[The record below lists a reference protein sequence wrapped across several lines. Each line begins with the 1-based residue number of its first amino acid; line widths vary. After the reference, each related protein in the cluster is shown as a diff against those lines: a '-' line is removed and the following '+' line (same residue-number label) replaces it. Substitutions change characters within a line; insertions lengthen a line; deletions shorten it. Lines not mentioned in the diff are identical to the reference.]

1 MEQLMQ
7 LIAQL
12 EDLCEARAAIQE
24 AWREAA
30 ASIDIRGAL
39 RGSDPTHREAL
50 VKVELQ
56 KYDAPAAAARESVAD
71 QARILQLISEA
82 HTEFLQLKPPQTE
95 VDRLVQEYFD
105 RCSSVRPNIHP
116 LLGHMRRSEQC
127 VGFAGAQGGE
137 PIAQRDRHPD
147 CRA

>member
-7 LIAQL
+7 LIGQL

-50 VKVELQ
+50 VKAELQ
-56 KYDAPAAAARESVAD
+56 KYDAPAAAARESVAE
-71 QARILQLISEA
+71 QARILQLIGEA
-82 HTEFLQLKPPQTE
+82 NAEFLRLKPPQTE
-95 VDRLVQEYFD
+95 VARVVQEFFD
-105 RCSSVRPNIHP
+105 RCSSVRPTSHALFWP
-116 LLGHMRRSEQC
+116 AYEYL
-127 VGFAGAQGGE
+127 
-137 PIAQRDRHPD
+137 RHVLV
-147 CRA
+147 